1 MNGQRSPAAVT
12 TTGLDAGWAM
22 LLEAVRAI
30 DGLVISRLEGDF
42 GLLAT
47 LGAGRRVHLAL
58 GSGVTTTEVAVATI
72 AE

>member
-1 MNGQRSPAAVT
+1 
-12 TTGLDAGWAM
+12 M